1 MPKAKTDNKQTD
13 SNTVP
18 STKEVPEGK
27 KAKDFIVEQKDGT
40 CLYHIRFKQG
50 GEVPQE
56 LKGLYTNDIIAK
68 EAIQR
73 YQDKR

>member
-1 MPKAKTDNKQTD
+1 MPKAKTAEK
-13 SNTVP
+13 SAETVQ
-18 STKEVPEGK
+18 STKKVPEGK
-27 KAKDFIVEQKDGT
+27 KAKDFVVEQKDGT

-50 GEVPQE
+50 GEVPKE